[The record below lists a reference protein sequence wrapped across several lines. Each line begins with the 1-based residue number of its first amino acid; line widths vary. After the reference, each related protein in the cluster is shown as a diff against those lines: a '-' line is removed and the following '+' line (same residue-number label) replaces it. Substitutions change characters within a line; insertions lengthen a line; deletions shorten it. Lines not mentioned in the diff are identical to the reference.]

1 MDAKG
6 FIEEALVQPAYS
18 HTNDEGWHLIPYHS
32 AAAAFNEVKWYSGVT
47 EAEAFRIRD
56 MGFEISDITPMST
69 RATSVAS
76 ATEIESDFSPE
87 LILMLMVDPER
98 DTQNSMLNDL
108 NTLTFSHNVDY
119 ITPIGTTQLAGNLPR
134 VKWGYTKDF
143 VDVLKKNTKFSS
155 STTENTRARST
166 VSMFQDY
173 PIFKFMKGQKIRHV
187 EKGATS
193 WYPLGKINRAN
204 PLYSNKDDAKF
215 TDVVADL
222 FKVSVQNKL
231 GLTTAFTPFVGML
244 ESKGATTTNDLGHY
258 RPMPVYIK
266 GYPYVGKD
274 GPIDMTVQFEI
285 KYFYTV
291 DFKTRRVG
299 TYNFNLLENPPATWK
314 EKERDDRIEKIGY
327 SMATPRQVNY
337 PLKTWNVA
345 ATADELDFRFDNF
358 MTYHPQPRRVEREDS
373 EAEYMVISNSPQKRR
388 LEDVSTTS
396 SPAKSYRR

>member
-1 MDAKG
+1 MAD
-6 FIEEALVQPAYS
+6 S
-18 HTNDEGWHLIPYHS
+18 
-32 AAAAFNEVKWYSGVT
+32 
-47 EAEAFRIRD
+47 EAFRIRD

-76 ATEIESDFSPE
+76 ATEIK
-87 LILMLMVDPER
+87 
-98 DTQNSMLNDL
+98 DTQNSMLDNPLGD
-108 NTLTFSHNVDY
+108 LTFSHNDDY
-119 ITPIGTTQLAGNLPR
+119 STPVPTSQLGAMLPK

-143 VDVLKKNTKFSS
+143 VDVLKKNTDYT
-155 STTENTRARST
+155 STTTQNNFAKKT

-173 PIFKFMKGQKIRHV
+173 PMMKFMKGQKIRHV

-222 FKVSVQNKL
+222 FKVKVEKL
-231 GLTTAFTPFVGML
+231 GLTTTSFTPFVGML

-291 DFKTRRVG
+291 DFRKRRIG
-299 TYNFNLLENPPATWK
+299 TYAFNLLDNPPASWK
-314 EKERDDRIEKIGY
+314 EKKREERIDKIGY
-327 SMATPRQVNY
+327 SFATPRQVNY
-337 PLKTWNVA
+337 SLKSWDV
-345 ATADELDFRFDNF
+345 ATAADNLKFREDNF
-358 MTYHPQPRRVEREDS
+358 MTYHPERRGLEREKIQNQIIWLYLTVHVREDLTFQ
-373 EAEYMVISNSPQKRR
+373 VQVHR
-388 LEDVSTTS
+388 LNHTEDERS
-396 SPAKSYRR
+396 SKTLQVRKIHHHETIFRHE